1 MLHSYS
7 VNMKAKYLACFQHA
21 AQLARKNDSR
31 ERSTSGRKRSSL
43 AGSKRSCNKTTPL
56 NHPACQT
63 IDNGKHESVRQPGAS
78 TQTKTKKNQPSCK
91 GRKSTT
97 FSRKCEKIK
106 KPAKPNKSDASFP
119 AQPEWAVYSKE
130 FKDDYVAKPSKR
142 TRNIKEF
149 WEKDGDTWIEIKVF
163 TGQVK
168 RSNKEPIYRSLFYS
182 LMLQIAYWDEPPT
195 GASHVVLTQN
205 KGNRRYSPRNLI
217 EV

>member
-1 MLHSYS
+1 M
-7 VNMKAKYLACFQHA
+7 
-21 AQLARKNDSR
+21 D
-31 ERSTSGRKRSSL
+31 GRKRSSL
-43 AGSKRSCNKTTPL
+43 AGSKRTCTKTTPPK
-56 NHPACQT
+56 HPACQT
-63 IDNGKHESVRQPGAS
+63 IDNEKHNSVCQPETS
-78 TQTKTKKNQPSCK
+78 TQTKTKKKKPSSK
-91 GRKSTT
+91 ERKPTT
-97 FSRKCEKIK
+97 FRRVCEKVK
-106 KPAKPNKSDASFP
+106 KPAKPNKSASFP

-142 TRNIKEF
+142 TRNIKKF

-195 GASHVVLTQN
+195 GASHVVLTQQ
-205 KGNRRYSPRNLI
+205 GNRRYSPRNLI